1 MELIVIQEIGGTVK
15 AVEKGVEI
23 AQRMVEEANR
33 LERVECPISDLMIGL
48 ECGGSD
54 AMSGI
59 TANPAIGMLSDWVV
73 ERGGTTVLTEMTE
86 LIGTM
91 QVLKSRA
98 RNEEVAEKLEAA
110 VNKAQE
116 IAVQVLGEKA
126 GYAIAPGN
134 MDGGMT
140 TIQEKALGCMRK
152 GGTSPIMDVVGYG
165 ERPAEKGLIVMDGPG
180 NDAESITG
188 LSAMGCQ
195 LIFFTTGRGNPLG
208 HVVTPVVKIASN
220 DELYE
225 KMKDNIDMSCGVML
239 EEGYTFDDMQ
249 QDMVKLMLRVAN
261 GEKTKAEIHDTK
273 AMVCLMSW
281 NPAV

>member
-1 MELIVIQEIGGTVK
+1 MIQEIGGTVK

-116 IAVQVLGEKA
+116 IAVQVLWTA
-126 GYAIAPGN
+126 A
-134 MDGGMT
+134 
-140 TIQEKALGCMRK
+140 
-152 GGTSPIMDVVGYG
+152 
-165 ERPAEKGLIVMDGPG
+165 
-180 NDAESITG
+180 
-188 LSAMGCQ
+188 
-195 LIFFTTGRGNPLG
+195 
-208 HVVTPVVKIASN
+208 
-220 DELYE
+220 
-225 KMKDNIDMSCGVML
+225 
-239 EEGYTFDDMQ
+239 
-249 QDMVKLMLRVAN
+249 
-261 GEKTKAEIHDTK
+261 
-273 AMVCLMSW
+273 
-281 NPAV
+281 